1 MGMPNRRN
9 FQLYFFG
16 QVTSA
21 LGSSFT
27 SFGLPLLVYTLT
39 GSATKLALTTVCS
52 FLPYLLFGLVAG
64 SWMDRVDR
72 RRALTRTSALQGV
85 VVLAIPVL
93 WETGVLTVWWLY
105 AVAFTSTSLAV
116 VAAAITPTAIPAL
129 VGRENLA
136 RANGRIQGSYSVAVV
151 CGPLLAGALVGG
163 GLPLAWVF
171 GFDGFSFL
179 VVAFMISLIRTSFNA
194 PRQPSKTT
202 IRSDIAEGLRFVLS
216 HSVLRGIAI
225 LAALYNLLAVSVN
238 SQMVNYAHTR
248 LGVGGGRVS
257 LLFAAGS
264 LGTAVMVYTAGRLG
278 KRLSFRV
285 LTLGSLG
292 AWGGLVFLMS
302 LSRWFWLSTLLWSLA
317 AGAPVLYSVRTIT
330 LRQTIVPERLLG
342 RVQMIAAVL
351 AWSAQP
357 LGAMAGAWLLV
368 SGVRISTLYGGIGI
382 AVVLLVLAGSFGAL
396 GRPDSTLLDDPDDT
410 TSPATAL
417 YEPVVGEQA
426 DSARS

>member
-1 MGMPNRRN
+1 MGMPNRRD
-9 FQLYFFG
+9 FRLFFIGQL
-16 QVTSA
+16 TST

-27 SFGLPLLVYTLT
+27 AFGLPLLVYTLT
-39 GSATKLALTTVCS
+39 GSATNLAITTVCS

-64 SWMDRVDR
+64 TWMDRVDR
-72 RRALTRTSALQGV
+72 RRAFVATSALQCV
-85 VVLAIPVL
+85 VVLAIPAL
-93 WETGVLTVWWLY
+93 WAGGVLSVWWLY
-105 AVAFTSTSLAV
+105 AVAFTLTSLSVVTAAV
-116 VAAAITPTAIPAL
+116 APSVVPAL
-129 VGRENLA
+129 VGREDLA
-136 RANGRIQGSYSVAVV
+136 RANGMIQGSFSVAVV

-171 GFDGFSFL
+171 SFDAFSFL
-179 VVAFMISLIRTSFNA
+179 VVAIMISFIRTPFNA

-202 IRSDIAEGLRFVLS
+202 IRSDMAEGLRFVLS

-248 LGVGGGRVS
+248 LGVSGGGVS

-278 KRLSFRV
+278 KRLPFRM

-317 AGAPVLYSVRTIT
+317 AGMPVLFSVRTTT
-330 LRQTIVPERLLG
+330 LRQSIVPEQLLG

-368 SGVRISTLYGGIGI
+368 SGVRISPLYGGIGI
-382 AVVLLVLAGSFGAL
+382 AVLLLVLAGSFGAL
-396 GRPDSTLLDDPDDT
+396 GRPDSALLGVPDST
-410 TSPATAL
+410 TSRTTPR

-426 DSARS
+426 DSARP

>member
-1 MGMPNRRN
+1 MSDRRD
-9 FQLYFFG
+9 FRLYFIG

-39 GSATKLALTTVCS
+39 GSATKLAVTTVCS

-72 RRALTRTSALQGV
+72 RRAFLTTSALQGV

-93 WETGVLTVWWLY
+93 WEAGVLTVWWLY
-105 AVAFTSTSLAV
+105 AVAFTLTSLAV
-116 VAAAITPTAIPAL
+116 VAAAITPTVIPAL

-136 RANGRIQGSYSVAVV
+136 HANSKVQGSYSVAVV

-171 GFDGFSFL
+171 GFDGASFL
-179 VVAFMISLIRTSFNA
+179 FVSFMVSFIRTSFNA
-194 PRQPSKTT
+194 PRQPAKTT
-202 IRSDIAEGLRFVLS
+202 IRSDIVEGLRFVLS

-248 LGVGGGRVS
+248 LGAGGGRVS

-264 LGTAVMVYTAGRLG
+264 LGTAVTVYTAGRLG

-292 AWGGLVFLMS
+292 AWGALVFLMS

-357 LGAMAGAWLLV
+357 LGAMAGAGLLV
-368 SGVRISTLYGGIGI
+368 SGVRISTLYAGIGI
-382 AVVLLVLAGSFGAL
+382 AVVLLVLASSFGAL
-396 GRPDSTLLDDPDDT
+396 GRPDSTLLDQPVGT
-410 TSPATAL
+410 TSPTPL
-417 YEPVVGEQA
+417 HEPVAGKSA